1 MVEPVEKGHFEDGSA
16 NDCCWD
22 NADVE
27 LARKLFGQLQ
37 YFGWAEFYFQFGV
50 LGLRNGIVVIQNALT
65 LNGFV
70 CFGRDPVE

>member
-22 NADVE
+22 DAYVE
-27 LARKLFGQLQ
+27 FTRKLFGQLE
-37 YFGWAEFYFQFGV
+37 YFGWAEFDFELGV
-50 LGLRNGIVVIQNALT
+50 FFLCNRVVVIQDALS
-65 LNGFV
+65 LDGFV